1 MRCRRELRFPTII
14 TLSRDSEIAP
24 TESLYYYFQ
33 CSQYFDQSNSK
44 NLEGFVE
51 FDTIIHAGT
60 IIDGTGKQEP
70 YVADIGIQDDII
82 IDIGDLSNIDSS
94 HRIFADGQVVC
105 PGFID
110 VHVHSEISLLG
121 GRDQGAPLMQGV
133 TTHLA
138 APDGFGWAPLPP
150 HRAQEFWHYSQFA
163 YGDAKLS
170 LNWQTPDEYLSIFEG
185 NIPAN
190 LYPQVPHCAVRLGAM
205 GWEARPA
212 TSDELNAMER
222 TTREW
227 LDAGACCL
235 CLGLDYQ
242 PSANA
247 DLNELVYLSK
257 VAASYDAIYAAHV
270 RYQLIGRKAA
280 WEETIEIS
288 QQAEIPVHISHE
300 RVDDDVAEILDRVE
314 SEDIDLTFESYLY
327 PAGMTHLAMLLP
339 MEFQTGSPEDM
350 LANLDNTDVR
360 KKSLPYLRE
369 KIGQGNQ
376 IVGYNKSGRYIG
388 MLLSEAAELEGKSNE
403 EFAYDF
409 IQDEI
414 AVETFMMPWATPPDE
429 NDRILN
435 RTASHPRMMIA
446 SDGVYN
452 IPHPHP
458 RSYGCFVQYLG
469 KYVRERQLVSLKD
482 AIYKMSGFPAE
493 RFRVS
498 DRGRLA
504 TGLAADIVVFNPD
517 TVADRSTWFD
527 PVQPPIGVNWVFVN
541 GVAVIE
547 NGNVTGKL
555 PGKVLRKQR

>member
-1 MRCRRELRFPTII
+1 MAFDII
-14 TLSRDSEIAP
+14 I
-24 TESLYYYFQ
+24 Q
-33 CSQYFDQSNSK
+33 
-44 NLEGFVE
+44 G
-51 FDTIIHAGT
+51 GT
-60 IIDGTGKQEP
+60 IVDGTGKQEP
-70 YVADIGIQDDII
+70 SVSDIGFQGDTII
-82 IDIGDLSNIDSS
+82 EIGDLSNVETS
-94 HRIFADGQVVC
+94 HRISAEGQVVC

-121 GRDQGAPLMQGV
+121 GRDQYAPLMQGV

-138 APDGFGWAPLPP
+138 APDGFGWAPLSSE
-150 HRAQEFWHYSQFA
+150 RAQELWHYMQFA

-170 LNWQTPDEYLSIFEG
+170 LNWQTPDEYLSIFDG
-185 NIPAN
+185 MIPAN

-205 GWEARPA
+205 GWDARPA
-212 TSDELNAMER
+212 TKEELQAMER

-227 LDAGACCL
+227 LEAGACCL

-247 DLNELVYLSK
+247 DLYELVYLSK
-257 VAASYDAIYAAHV
+257 VAASYNAIYAAHI

-280 WEETIEIS
+280 WEETIEIAK
-288 QQAEIPVHISHE
+288 QAEIPVHISHE
-300 RVDDDVAEILDRVE
+300 RVDSESADVLEIVE
-314 SEDIDLTFESYLY
+314 REDIDLTFESYLY

-339 MEFQTGSPEDM
+339 MEYQTGTPDEM
-350 LANLDNTDVR
+350 LTNLDNIDVR

-369 KIGQGNQ
+369 KLGKGNQ

-388 MLLSEAAELEGKSNE
+388 MLLSEAAESEGKSNE

-409 IQDEI
+409 IQEEM
-414 AVETFMMPWATPPDE
+414 AVETFMMPWATPLDE
-429 NDRILN
+429 NDKILN
-435 RTASHPRMMIA
+435 RTAVHPRMMIA

-469 KYVRERQLVSLKD
+469 KFVRDRQLVSLKD

-493 RFRVS
+493 RFRIS
-498 DRGRLA
+498 DRGRIA
-504 TGLAADIVVFNPD
+504 KGFAADIVVFNPD

>member
-1 MRCRRELRFPTII
+1 MT
-14 TLSRDSEIAP
+14 
-24 TESLYYYFQ
+24 
-33 CSQYFDQSNSK
+33 
-44 NLEGFVE
+44 
-51 FDTIIHAGT
+51 FDTIIQGGT
-60 IIDGTGKQEP
+60 VVDGTGKQAP
-70 YVADIGIQDDII
+70 FLADIGIQDGTII
-82 IDIGDLSNIDSS
+82 EIGDLSNVDTA
-94 HRIFADGQVVC
+94 HRISADGQVVC

-121 GRDQGAPLMQGV
+121 GRDQYAPLMQGV

-138 APDGFGWAPLPP
+138 APDGFGWAPLSPQLS
-150 HRAQEFWHYSQFA
+150 QEFWHYTQFA
-163 YGDAKLS
+163 YGDAQLP
-170 LNWQTPDEYLSIFEG
+170 LNWQSPDEYLNLFHG

-205 GWEARPA
+205 GWDARPA
-212 TSDELNAMER
+212 TQEELRAMER

-227 LDAGACCL
+227 FDAGACCL

-247 DLNELVYLSK
+247 DLDELVFLSK
-257 VAASYDAIYAAHV
+257 VAASYDAIYAAHI

-280 WEETIEIS
+280 WEETVEIAKR
-288 QQAEIPVHISHE
+288 AEVPVHISHE
-300 RVDDDVAEILDRVE
+300 RVDTESAEVLEQVDR
-314 SEDIDLTFESYLY
+314 EDIDLTFESYLY

-339 MEFQTGSPEDM
+339 MEFQTGTPDEM
-350 LANLDNTDVR
+350 LANLDKADVR
-360 KKSLPYLRE
+360 KKSLPYLHE
-369 KIGQGNQ
+369 KLGQGNQ

-388 MLLSEAAELEGKSNE
+388 MLLSDAAKSENKSYE

-409 IQDEI
+409 IKAELAI
-414 AVETFMMPWATPPDE
+414 ETFIMPWATSPDE
-429 NDRILN
+429 NDKILN
-435 RTASHPRMMIA
+435 RTAAHPRMMIA

-469 KYVRERQLVSLKD
+469 KFVRERQLVSLKD

-493 RFRVS
+493 RFRLS
-498 DRGRLA
+498 DRGRIA
-504 TGLAADIVVFNPD
+504 KGLAADIVVFNPD

-527 PVQPPIGVNWVFVN
+527 PIQPPVGVNWVLVN

-547 NGNVTGKL
+547 KGNVTGKL
-555 PGKVLRKQR
+555 PGRVLRKGQ